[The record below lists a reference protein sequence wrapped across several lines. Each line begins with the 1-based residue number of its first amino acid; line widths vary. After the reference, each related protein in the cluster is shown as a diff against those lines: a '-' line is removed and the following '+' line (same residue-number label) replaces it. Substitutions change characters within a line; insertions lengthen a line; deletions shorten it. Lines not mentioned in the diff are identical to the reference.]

1 MSQSDSSRR
10 RLDNAHEQVT
20 GWNYWGAQLLAPS
33 PKKPVETEVETI
45 SHGSTRAKLF
55 SGAYDENRK

>member
-1 MSQSDSSRR
+1 MPMNKSQ
-10 RLDNAHEQVT
+10 V
-20 GWNYWGAQLLAPS
+20 GNYWGAQLLAPS

-55 SGAYDENRK
+55 SGACDENRK